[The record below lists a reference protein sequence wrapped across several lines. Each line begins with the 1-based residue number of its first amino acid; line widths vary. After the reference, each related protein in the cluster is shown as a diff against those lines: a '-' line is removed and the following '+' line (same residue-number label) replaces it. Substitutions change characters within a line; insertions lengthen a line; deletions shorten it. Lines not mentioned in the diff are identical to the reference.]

1 MQANSEIKTLSSV
14 SSLPTAQLVQ
24 YVQTLPLHQKQS
36 IFDTLQQDPEVK
48 ESRSVLPYKSPLPL
62 AKGYC
67 NKPHPSSSRDIAP
80 FFKQCY
86 DNICTGKVDEQLL
99 DDVLD
104 VVLLRVDEAFT
115 PTKVEEVKQ
124 AMERQLAL
132 ASRRIKGEACE
143 KCGPGYKSSNPGS
156 VRFHYGMADDI
167 RCLEEILTDLDLEVE
182 LSNKGKYS
190 LHKLFLVFPDCYSPY
205 QHLFRSAEMRG
216 YDGWKE
222 QLDEMWCHNNPVCDC
237 WDRPFDCCGDEGHC
251 KNCSMSRK

>member
-86 DNICTGKVDEQLL
+86 DNICTGKVDEKLL

-124 AMERQLAL
+124 AMRQWSDNWLWLRGESRGRLVRNVDLGINHRIQAL
-132 ASRRIKGEACE
+132 FDFITGWPMIFDVLK
-143 KCGPGYKSSNPGS
+143 
-156 VRFHYGMADDI
+156 
-167 RCLEEILTDLDLEVE
+167 
-182 LSNKGKYS
+182 
-190 LHKLFLVFPDCYSPY
+190 
-205 QHLFRSAEMRG
+205 RS
-216 YDGWKE
+216 
-222 QLDEMWCHNNPVCDC
+222 
-237 WDRPFDCCGDEGHC
+237 
-251 KNCSMSRK
+251 